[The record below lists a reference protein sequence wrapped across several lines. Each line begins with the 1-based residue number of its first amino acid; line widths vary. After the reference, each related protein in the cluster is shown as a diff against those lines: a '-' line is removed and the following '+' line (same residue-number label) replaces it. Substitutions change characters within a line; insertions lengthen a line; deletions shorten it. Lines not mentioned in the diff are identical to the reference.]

1 MLDIKKLLY
10 SYKKLEVG
18 LENINRSLQHLQ
30 VNKEYPSGVASY
42 SDMPK
47 GSGISNTT
55 ERFAIRNITEQE
67 QTDQKKA
74 QLLADR
80 EAYEETIQVIRT
92 ALQTLSEQEAQLIR
106 LRYFQGHK
114 MSRVAMILECSDRQA
129 TFLHYQSLQAI
140 NQCLN
145 GGNLDLKLKWFYK
158 KESQANTG

>member
-18 LENINRSLQHLQ
+18 LENINRSLNHLH
-30 VNKEYPSGVASY
+30 VVKEYPSGVASY

-47 GSGISNTT
+47 GSGTVSTT
-55 ERFAIRNITEQE
+55 ERLAIRNVQEEVETEE
-67 QTDQKKA
+67 KRKK
-74 QLLADR
+74 LLSDK
-80 EAYEETIQVIRT
+80 EAYEETIQIIRT

-140 NQCLN
+140 HQCLN
-145 GGNLDLKLKWFYK
+145 NGNLDLKLKWFNK
-158 KESQANTG
+158 KATS